1 MNKTDLVEQS
11 YLRSDIPEF
20 RPGDTVKVHVR
31 VVEGSRERVQVFQGV
46 VIRRQNGGLRETFTV
61 RKISFGVGVER
72 TFPVHSPSIAK
83 LEVVSRGKVRRAK
96 LYYLRELR
104 GKKARIKERRLDDT
118 KLAALEAAALAA
130 LQPDDE
136 EADEPDEAEIEAV
149 SDDAEPS
156 RTPPTGPR
164 GVGSTRGVSGRRVRP
179 RGRRVR
185 RRGGGEGRGLTP
197 WAIAP
202 ALPNRSRPPRHIRR
216 SCPATSSPRR
226 IASRAHHLTR
236 STSTRTRARA
246 TGGSSGSSASSRSPR
261 SLIAILIK
269 TFLIQAFFIPSGS
282 MEPTLMP
289 NDRILV
295 NRLAYRFGD
304 IERGDIIV
312 FADPTPSE
320 QDRGVV
326 GSFIHWLGEGIGVA
340 RPADDDFIKRVIA
353 LPGETW
359 EMRDGVTY
367 VDGRKLDEPY
377 VNQADLDTRS
387 FGPETV
393 PDGMLFV
400 MGDNRNHSGDSRF
413 PPPSGLGYIPID
425 RVIGQAFVIIWPP
438 SRAGWL
444 H

>member
-1 MNKTDLVEQS
+1 VGD
-11 YLRSDIPEF
+11 
-20 RPGDTVKVHVR
+20 RPGSPEPPLAPPSSHVS
-31 VVEGSRERVQVFQGV
+31 VGPDGV
-46 VIRRQNGGLRETFTV
+46 R
-61 RKISFGVGVER
+61 
-72 TFPVHSPSIAK
+72 
-83 LEVVSRGKVRRAK
+83 
-96 LYYLRELR
+96 
-104 GKKARIKERRLDDT
+104 
-118 KLAALEAAALAA
+118 
-130 LQPDDE
+130 
-136 EADEPDEAEIEAV
+136 EAEPLLDPAA
-149 SDDAEPS
+149 S
-156 RTPPTGPR
+156 PPPHEHADPGWR
-164 GVGSTRGVSGRRVRP
+164 FFREFGI
-179 RGRRVR
+179 
-185 RRGGGEGRGLTP
+185 LT
-197 WAIAP
+197 IS
-202 ALPNRSRPPRHIRR
+202 ALV
-216 SCPATSSPRR
+216 
-226 IASRAHHLTR
+226 
-236 STSTRTRARA
+236 
-246 TGGSSGSSASSRSPR
+246 
-261 SLIAILIK
+261 IAIVIK
-269 TFLIQAFFIPSGS
+269 TFLVQAFFIPSGS

-312 FADPTPSE
+312 FADPTPSDQHE
-320 QDRGVV
+320 GFL
-326 GSFIHWLGEGIGVA
+326 GSILHWLGEGIGVV

-359 EMRDGVTY
+359 EMRNGITY

-413 PPPSGLGYIPID
+413 PPPAGLGYIPID